1 MQLTAIVLSVLVFT
15 VGVIFSRSS
24 NYKQNITQQEDEGTG
39 RQEDVL
45 GTVSNE
51 ELSISPTPML
61 TPTPTLIPARTDIK
75 VFTDFIY
82 PGAEVLSELDEEMA
96 LKSQDSSQKIVEW
109 YKERISKKYSRIKNF
124 VVTKTNGTELDTLTA
139 SDTSGNVTV
148 EISKGSTDEWTTV
161 NIKLSY

>member
-1 MQLTAIVLSVLVFT
+1 
-15 VGVIFSRSS
+15 
-24 NYKQNITQQEDEGTG
+24 
-39 RQEDVL
+39 
-45 GTVSNE
+45 
-51 ELSISPTPML
+51 
-61 TPTPTLIPARTDIK
+61 
-75 VFTDFIY
+75 
-82 PGAEVLSELDEEMA
+82 MA

>member
-75 VFTDFIY
+75 VFT
-82 PGAEVLSELDEEMA
+82 PVLKFCLS
-96 LKSQDSSQKIVEW
+96 
-109 YKERISKKYSRIKNF
+109 
-124 VVTKTNGTELDTLTA
+124 
-139 SDTSGNVTV
+139 
-148 EISKGSTDEWTTV
+148 WTR
-161 NIKLSY
+161 KWL